1 MVKSTGCMAFATLA
15 ALALGAPAAL
25 RAQDVGLAVGTAAP
39 AATVQD
45 LDGHAVDLASL
56 VGKKPVVFEFWATW
70 CPLCRALMPRIE
82 AAHARYGDRVDFVEV
97 AVGVNETPASVRR
110 TVTEHHYPFRFL
122 FDGDGAAVRAYQAPT
137 TSYVVVVGKDGKV
150 VYTGS
155 GPDQD
160 IEAAVGRAAGSPT
173 GSSSNPGPPRG

>member
-1 MVKSTGCMAFATLA
+1 MVRATQWSVALA
-15 ALALGAPAAL
+15 AAMALGAPTVL
-25 RAQDVGLAVGTAAP
+25 LGQDDVGLASGTAAP

-70 CPLCRALMPRIE
+70 CPLCQALMPRVQ
-82 AAHARYGDRVDFVEV
+82 AAHAKYGDRVDFVEV
-97 AVGVNETPASVRR
+97 AVGVNETAASVRR
-110 TVTEHHYPFRFL
+110 HVEEHHYPFRFL
-122 FDGDGAAVRAYQAPT
+122 FDANGDAVRAYQAPT
-137 TSYVVVVGKDGKV
+137 TSYVVVVGKDGRV

-160 IEAAVGRAAGSPT
+160 IDAAVRRAT
-173 GSSSNPGPPRG
+173 GS